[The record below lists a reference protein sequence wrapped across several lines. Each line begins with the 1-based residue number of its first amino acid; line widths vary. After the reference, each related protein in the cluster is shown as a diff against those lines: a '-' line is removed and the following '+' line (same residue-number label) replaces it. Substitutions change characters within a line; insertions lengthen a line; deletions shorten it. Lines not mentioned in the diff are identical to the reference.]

1 MHKRTP
7 GTIQAQRTVAAL
19 LLSGCAL
26 VGAIAAPARAGAPG
40 VADGSPW
47 TAAIRAMDEALG
59 KGDVAGARRAREEAY
74 LAAHRVRNWE
84 AMADVG
90 DATVRLSRGAGLGR
104 ALDPEAR
111 RAYLDALFR
120 ARRQASLDGVLRVT
134 QAFAALGDHAV
145 TRQAFVIGYALA
157 AASGERHALE
167 RVRALE
173 ARLAAGAP
181 FVGGVVTSAPV
192 VPAPGAWP
200 TRAGDAVEVP

>member
-1 MHKRTP
+1 DGQGRT
-7 GTIQAQRTVAAL
+7 
-19 LLSGCAL
+19 
-26 VGAIAAPARAGAPG
+26 
-40 VADGSPW
+40 
-47 TAAIRAMDEALG
+47 
-59 KGDVAGARRAREEAY
+59 REYAH
-74 LAAHRVRNWE
+74 LAAHSVLSWNS
-84 AMADVG
+84 MTDVG
-90 DATVRLSRGAGLGR
+90 NATVRLSRGAGPGR

-120 ARRQASLDGVLRVT
+120 ARSQASLDGVLRVT

-181 FVGGVVTSAPV
+181 FVGGGVTAAPV